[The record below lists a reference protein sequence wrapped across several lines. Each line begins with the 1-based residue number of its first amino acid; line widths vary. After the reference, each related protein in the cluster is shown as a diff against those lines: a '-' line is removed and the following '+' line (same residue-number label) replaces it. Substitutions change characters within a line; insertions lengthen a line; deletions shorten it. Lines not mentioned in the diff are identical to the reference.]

1 MKKVFLLLCVALMLV
16 ACGKSEEE
24 RVKELVAEASRNTM
38 LLPESYDPVSL
49 HCDSMSIDIIN
60 DKNIRKAVRI
70 TELRGKADNLQRE
83 IESDMEQRDF
93 WKGKDHGFYTEYSK
107 KVDDKVA
114 ERMKY
119 ESEMLAA
126 LSELQKEYWSKWGN
140 KNKEVCGYI
149 VEHRFRAKNNAGVV
163 GFCDMIFLLNKDKT
177 EVVGAYNVADPSF
190 QKFMGVIDSIVEL
203 GPESEGESEAR

>member
-1 MKKVFLLLCVALMLV
+1 MKKVLLLLCVALMLV

-114 ERMKY
+114 KRMKY
-119 ESEMLAA
+119 ESEMLA
-126 LSELQKEYWSKWGN
+126 LFNELQKEYWSK
-140 KNKEVCGYI
+140 KDRSEFCGYI
-149 VEHRFRAKNNAGVV
+149 VEHRFRAKNNAGIV

-203 GPESEGESEAR
+203 GPESEGESEAK